1 MMKKCVG
8 AVRLSM
14 LVLSGLAAGLS
25 ATSVSAG
32 VLICG
37 NSGTS
42 CALPTVSGATTSS
55 GKRDTTEAFAG
66 INWAFGT
73 GPELVLGVRSLRT
86 DARRRVEGARLE
98 TTFPFSMQNI
108 TFDKL
113 RLRLVG
119 GHRSGMYELGGG
131 YSFVGKGFLLS
142 SALQTD
148 YFNVGTD
155 LTLSD
160 FKWQPFVGV
169 NTLER
174 AKAPTVNSSGTLAC
188 APGAGDLT
196 SVTDLLNNAG
206 TSVAPEL
213 QLSGFTC
220 YQAN

>member
-1 MMKKCVG
+1 
-8 AVRLSM
+8 M

-25 ATSVSAG
+25 TMSANAG
-32 VLICG
+32 VAPCG
-37 NSGTS
+37 AS
-42 CALPTVSGATTSS
+42 CAVPTLSGATS
-55 GKRDTTEAFAG
+55 GGGRRDTTEAFAG
-66 INWAFGT
+66 INWAFGS
-73 GPELVLGVRSLRT
+73 GPELVVGVRSLRT

-98 TTFPFSMQNI
+98 TTFPVSMQSI
-108 TFDKL
+108 SFDKL

-155 LTLSD
+155 LTLGD

-174 AKAPTVNSSGTLAC
+174 AKALDLNSSGTLAC

-196 SVTDLLNNAG
+196 PVADLLPAA
-206 TSVAPEL
+206 VAPEL
-213 QLSGFTC
+213 QLNGFTC
-220 YQAN
+220 FQGGT

>member
-1 MMKKCVG
+1 MMKKCSG
-8 AVRLSM
+8 ALRLSM
-14 LVLSGLAAGLS
+14 LVLSGLAAGLT
-25 ATSVSAG
+25 ATTVSAG
-32 VLICG
+32 ALICG

-42 CALPTVSGATTSS
+42 CALPTLSGATTSS

-98 TTFPFSMQNI
+98 TTFPFSMQSI

-148 YFNVGTD
+148 YINVGTD

-174 AKAPTVNSSGTLAC
+174 AKAPALNSNGTLAC

-213 QLSGFTC
+213 QLNGFTC
-220 YQAN
+220 YQSV